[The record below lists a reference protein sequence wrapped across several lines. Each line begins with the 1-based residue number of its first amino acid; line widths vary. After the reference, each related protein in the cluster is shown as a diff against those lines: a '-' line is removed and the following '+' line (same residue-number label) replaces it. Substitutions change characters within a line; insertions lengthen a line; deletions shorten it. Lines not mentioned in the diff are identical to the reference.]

1 MRSRV
6 RGLFGPALLLAVVPA
21 LAAGADFTW
30 SSHHRTAVDERQP
43 EFPSVLAGAAASPAQ
58 TRVVRTTGGIDTT
71 GWVLI
76 AFVQGPDA
84 ALLREGQPVRAFSI
98 NARTRV
104 HLARVTR
111 VTRRQSGVRVE
122 ATLEERVLGV
132 ATRYLMEIAT
142 DTI

>member
-1 MRSRV
+1 MKIRNRV
-6 RGLFGPALLLAVVPA
+6 RNLSGLALLLA
-21 LAAGADFTW
+21 LAPVYG
-30 SSHHRTAVDERQP
+30 VER
-43 EFPSVLAGAAASPAQ
+43 ELNLATDAAKSPAQ

-76 AFVQGPDA
+76 AFVQGPDT

>member
-1 MRSRV
+1 MIGRV
-6 RGLFGPALLLAVVPA
+6 RGLSGFALLLA
-21 LAAGADFTW
+21 LAPVYG
-30 SSHHRTAVDERQP
+30 VER
-43 EFPSVLAGAAASPAQ
+43 ERNLVTDAAASPAQ

-84 ALLREGQPVRAFSI
+84 ALIREGQPVRAFSI
-98 NARTRV
+98 NARTRL

-111 VTRRQSGVRVE
+111 VTRRQSGVRLE
-122 ATLEERVLGV
+122 ATLDERVLGV